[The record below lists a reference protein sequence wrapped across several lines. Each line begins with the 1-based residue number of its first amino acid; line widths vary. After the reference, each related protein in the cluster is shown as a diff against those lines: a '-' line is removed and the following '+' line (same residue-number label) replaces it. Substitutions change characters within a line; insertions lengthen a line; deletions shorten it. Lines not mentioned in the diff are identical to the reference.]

1 MADNTDEE
9 HLDNPITN
17 QSENPPDE
25 IILATGTESIT
36 QNQDSKNM
44 EVHHHSHTGHGKKT
58 WKEYFW
64 EFLMLFLAVFCG
76 FLAEYQLEH
85 KIERDRLKKFMLDM
99 TKNLEY
105 DRTRIAINL
114 ATNYSL
120 RSSLD
125 SFRNEIQHTLLGK
138 ANIKKLYYYAFSVG
152 RGGQVVFNKSTI
164 TQLRNSGQLRLIEND
179 SLTNEIIDYYDRKVY
194 ASEIY
199 AQYLADSQNELATE
213 QRNIFSTIGFESM
226 LKITDSAYNNNLY
239 NNNIE
244 NEFKNEIEKNNLKLL
259 TTDKI
264 TLEKLHSLVLT
275 NQMALLS
282 YIQFLNYSNQS
293 AEKLIAKIKLTY
305 HFD

>member
-1 MADNTDEE
+1 MTDNKDEE
-9 HLDNPITN
+9 HFDNPITN

-25 IILATGTESIT
+25 IILATDTIT
-36 QNQDSKNM
+36 QNHNSKNM
-44 EVHHHSHTGHGKKT
+44 EVHHHAHTGHGKKT

-85 KIERDRLKKFMLDM
+85 KIERDRLKKFMYDM

-125 SFRNEIQHTLLGK
+125 SFRNEIQQNLLGK
-138 ANIKKLYYYAFSVG
+138 ENIKKLYYYAFTASGSG
-152 RGGQVVFNKSTI
+152 RVVFNKSTI
-164 TQLRNSGQLRLIEND
+164 TQLRNSGQLRLVEND

-194 ASEIY
+194 ASELY
-199 AQYLADSQNELATE
+199 CQYFTDSQNELETE
-213 QRNIFSTIGFESM
+213 KRNIFSTIGFESM
-226 LKITDSAYNNNLY
+226 LKITDSAYNNNLE
-239 NNNIE
+239 NNLE
-244 NEFKNEIEKNNLKLL
+244 NEFKNKIEKNNLKLL

-264 TLEKLHSLVLT
+264 TLEKLHSLTVS
-275 NQMALLS
+275 NQLALFR
-282 YIQFLNYSNQS
+282 YIQFLNYTNQS

>member
-1 MADNTDEE
+1 MTDNKDEE
-9 HLDNPITN
+9 HFDNPITN

-25 IILATGTESIT
+25 IILATDTIT
-36 QNQDSKNM
+36 QNHNSKNM
-44 EVHHHSHTGHGKKT
+44 EVHHHAHTGHGKKT

-85 KIERDRLKKFMLDM
+85 KIERDRLKKFMYDM

-138 ANIKKLYYYAFSVG
+138 ANIKKLYFYAFTASG
-152 RGGQVVFNKSTI
+152 FGQVVFNKSTI
-164 TQLRNSGQLRLIEND
+164 TQLRNSGQLRLVEND

-194 ASEIY
+194 ASELY
-199 AQYLADSQNELATE
+199 CQYFTDSQNELETE
-213 QRNIFSTIGFESM
+213 KRDIFSTIGFESM

-239 NNNIE
+239 NNIE
-244 NEFKNEIEKNNLKLL
+244 YEFKNEIEKNNLKLL

-282 YIQFLNYSNQS
+282 YIQFLNYTNQS

>member
-1 MADNTDEE
+1 MTDNKDEE
-9 HLDNPITN
+9 HFDNPITN

-25 IILATGTESIT
+25 IILATDTIT
-36 QNQDSKNM
+36 QNHNSKNM
-44 EVHHHSHTGHGKKT
+44 EVHHHAHTGHGKKT

-85 KIERDRLKKFMLDM
+85 KIERDRLKKFMYDM

-125 SFRNEIQHTLLGK
+125 SFRNEIQQNLLGK
-138 ANIKKLYYYAFSVG
+138 ANIKKLYYYAFTASGSG
-152 RGGQVVFNKSTI
+152 RVVFNKSTI
-164 TQLRNSGQLRLIEND
+164 TQLRNSGQLRLVEND

-194 ASEIY
+194 ASELY
-199 AQYLADSQNELATE
+199 CQYFTDSQNELETE
-213 QRNIFSTIGFESM
+213 KRNIFSTIGFESM
-226 LKITDSAYNNNLY
+226 LKITDSAYNNNLE
-239 NNNIE
+239 NNLE

-264 TLEKLHSLVLT
+264 TLEKLHSLTVS
-275 NQMALLS
+275 NQLALFR
-282 YIQFLNYSNQS
+282 YIQFLNYTNQS

>member
-1 MADNTDEE
+1 MTDNKDEE
-9 HLDNPITN
+9 HFDNPITN

-25 IILATGTESIT
+25 IILATDTIT
-36 QNQDSKNM
+36 QNHNSKNM
-44 EVHHHSHTGHGKKT
+44 EVHHHAHTGHGKKT

-85 KIERDRLKKFMLDM
+85 KIERDRLKKFMYDM

-125 SFRNEIQHTLLGK
+125 SFRNEIQQNLLGK
-138 ANIKKLYYYAFSVG
+138 ENIKKLYYYAFTASGSG
-152 RGGQVVFNKSTI
+152 RVVFNKSTI
-164 TQLRNSGQLRLIEND
+164 TQLRNSGQLRLVEND

-194 ASEIY
+194 ASELY
-199 AQYLADSQNELATE
+199 CQYFTDSQNELETE
-213 QRNIFSTIGFESM
+213 KRDIFSTIGFESM
-226 LKITDSAYNNNLY
+226 LKITDSAYNNNLE
-239 NNNIE
+239 NNLE

-264 TLEKLHSLVLT
+264 TLEKLHSLTVS
-275 NQMALLS
+275 NQLALFR
-282 YIQFLNYSNQS
+282 YIQFLNYTNQS

>member
-1 MADNTDEE
+1 MTDNKDEE
-9 HLDNPITN
+9 HFDNPITN

-25 IILATGTESIT
+25 IILATDTIT
-36 QNQDSKNM
+36 QNHNSKNM
-44 EVHHHSHTGHGKKT
+44 EVHHHAHTGHGKKT

-85 KIERDRLKKFMLDM
+85 KIERDRLKKFMYDM

-125 SFRNEIQHTLLGK
+125 SFRNEIQQNLLGK
-138 ANIKKLYYYAFSVG
+138 ENIKKLYYYAFTASGSG
-152 RGGQVVFNKSTI
+152 RVVFNKSTI
-164 TQLRNSGQLRLIEND
+164 TQLRNSGQLRLVEND

-194 ASEIY
+194 ASELY
-199 AQYLADSQNELATE
+199 CQYFTDSQNELETE
-213 QRNIFSTIGFESM
+213 KRNIFSTIGFESM

-239 NNNIE
+239 NNIE

-282 YIQFLNYSNQS
+282 YIQFLNYTNQS

>member
-1 MADNTDEE
+1 MTDNTDEE

-17 QSENPPDE
+17 QSENPPAE
-25 IILATGTESIT
+25 ITPTGETKAIT
-36 QNQDSKNM
+36 QNHETKNM
-44 EVHHHSHTGHGKKT
+44 EVHHHAHTGHGKKT

-85 KIERDRLKKFMLDM
+85 KIEKDRLKKFMYDM

-114 ATNYSL
+114 PANYSE

-125 SFRNEIQHTLLGK
+125 SFRNEIQHTVLGK

-152 RGGQVVFNKSTI
+152 GVGKVVFNKSTI
-164 TQLRNSGQLRLIEND
+164 TQLRNSGQLRLVEND

-194 ASEIY
+194 ASEY
-199 AQYLADSQNELATE
+199 FGQYLDDSQNELLTE
-213 QRNIFSTIGFESM
+213 IRNIFSTIGFESM
-226 LKITDSAYNNNLY
+226 LKITDSAYNNNLDD
-239 NNNIE
+239 NLE

-264 TLEKLHSLVLT
+264 TLEKLHSLTVT
-275 NQMALLS
+275 NQLALFR
-282 YIQFLNYSNQS
+282 YIQFLNYTNQS

>member
-1 MADNTDEE
+1 MTDNTDEE

-17 QSENPPDE
+17 QSENPPAE
-25 IILATGTESIT
+25 ITPTGETKAIT
-36 QNQDSKNM
+36 QNHETENM

-85 KIERDRLKKFMLDM
+85 KIEKDRLKKFMYDM

-114 ATNYSL
+114 PANYSE

-125 SFRNEIQHTLLGK
+125 SFRNEIQHTVLGK

-152 RGGQVVFNKSTI
+152 GVGKVVFNKSTI
-164 TQLRNSGQLRLIEND
+164 TQLRNSGQLRLVEND
-179 SLTNEIIDYYDRKVY
+179 SLTNDIIDYYDRKVY
-194 ASEIY
+194 ASEY
-199 AQYLADSQNELATE
+199 FGQYLDDSQNELLTE
-213 QRNIFSTIGFESM
+213 IRNIFSTIGFESM
-226 LKITDSAYNNNLY
+226 LKITDSAYNNNLDD
-239 NNNIE
+239 NLE

-264 TLEKLHSLVLT
+264 TLEKLHSLTVT
-275 NQMALLS
+275 NQLALFR
-282 YIQFLNYSNQS
+282 YIQFLNYTNQS

>member
-1 MADNTDEE
+1 MTDNKDEE
-9 HLDNPITN
+9 HFDNPITN

-25 IILATGTESIT
+25 IILATDTIT
-36 QNQDSKNM
+36 QNHNSKNM
-44 EVHHHSHTGHGKKT
+44 EVHHHAHTGHGKKT

-85 KIERDRLKKFMLDM
+85 KIEKDRLKKFMYDM

-114 ATNYSL
+114 PKNYFL

-125 SFRNEIQHTLLGK
+125 SFRNEIQQNLLGK
-138 ANIKKLYYYAFSVG
+138 ENIKKLYYYAFTASGSG
-152 RGGQVVFNKSTI
+152 RVVFNKSTI
-164 TQLRNSGQLRLIEND
+164 TQLRNSGQLRLVEND

-194 ASEIY
+194 ASELY
-199 AQYLADSQNELATE
+199 CQYFTDSQNELETE
-213 QRNIFSTIGFESM
+213 KRDIFSTIGFESM
-226 LKITDSAYNNNLY
+226 LKITDSAYNNNLE
-239 NNNIE
+239 NNLE
-244 NEFKNEIEKNNLKLL
+244 NEFKNKIEKNNLKLL

-264 TLEKLHSLVLT
+264 TLEKLHSLTVS
-275 NQMALLS
+275 NQLALFR
-282 YIQFLNYSNQS
+282 YIQFLNYTNQS

>member
-1 MADNTDEE
+1 MTDNKDEE
-9 HLDNPITN
+9 HFDNPITN

-25 IILATGTESIT
+25 IILATDTIT
-36 QNQDSKNM
+36 QNHNSKNM
-44 EVHHHSHTGHGKKT
+44 EVHHHAHTGHGKKT

-85 KIERDRLKKFMLDM
+85 KIERDRLKKFMYDM

-125 SFRNEIQHTLLGK
+125 SFRNEIQQNLLGK
-138 ANIKKLYYYAFSVG
+138 ANIKKLYYYAFTASGGG
-152 RGGQVVFNKSTI
+152 RVVFNKSTI
-164 TQLRNSGQLRLIEND
+164 TQLRNSGQLRLVEND

-194 ASEIY
+194 ASELY
-199 AQYLADSQNELATE
+199 CQYFTDSQNELETE
-213 QRNIFSTIGFESM
+213 KRDIFSTIGFESM
-226 LKITDSAYNNNLY
+226 LKITDSAYNNNLE
-239 NNNIE
+239 NNLE

-264 TLEKLHSLVLT
+264 TLEKLHSLTVS
-275 NQMALLS
+275 NQLALFR
-282 YIQFLNYSNQS
+282 YIQFLNYTNQS

>member
-1 MADNTDEE
+1 MTDNTDEE

-25 IILATGTESIT
+25 IILATDTIT
-36 QNQDSKNM
+36 QNHNSKNM

-64 EFLMLFLAVFCG
+64 EFIMLFLAVFCG

-85 KIERDRLKKFMLDM
+85 KIERDRLKKFMYDM

-125 SFRNEIQHTLLGK
+125 SFRNEIQQNLLGK
-138 ANIKKLYYYAFSVG
+138 ENIKKLYYYAFTVSGSG
-152 RGGQVVFNKSTI
+152 RVVFNKSTI
-164 TQLRNSGQLRLIEND
+164 TQLRNSGQLRLVEND

-194 ASEIY
+194 ASELY
-199 AQYLADSQNELATE
+199 CQYFTDSQNELETE
-213 QRNIFSTIGFESM
+213 KRDIFSTIGFESM
-226 LKITDSAYNNNLY
+226 LKITDSAYNNNLE
-239 NNNIE
+239 NNLE

-282 YIQFLNYSNQS
+282 YIQFLNYTNQS